1 MEEVVGVVAQEDL
14 VVAGDR
20 FSGEHLPLAEFVADG
35 GVPWGGDLLAHARYR
50 ARDRARARAEL
61 HEGLAIAAVEKPG
74 VAKKINGGGGG
85 GIENRA
91 NHPSRGSDAVAVAW
105 VKGEFNGF
113 IGFDLRIIRWID
125 RDGGAGGTRGETH
138 RHDGGP
144 GGSDTGVIDAA
155 GGGAAQGVVN
165 GQTVAGIACSG
176 EGVDDVAVSI
186 FCYRRGRHG
195 ECDHWAGHF
204 EIKADRNG

>member
-35 GVPWGGDLLAHARYR
+35 GVPWGGDLLAHAR
-50 ARDRARARAEL
+50 DRARARAEL

-91 NHPSRGSDAVAVAW
+91 NHPSRGADAVAVAW
-105 VKGEFNGF
+105 VKGEFDGF
-113 IGFDLRIIRWID
+113 IGFDLRINCWID
-125 RDGGAGGTRGETH
+125 HDGGAGGTSGETH
-138 RHDGGP
+138 RPDGGP
-144 GGSDTGVIDAA
+144 GGSDTGVIDAL

-176 EGVDDVAVSI
+176 EGVDDVAVAI

-195 ECDHWAGHF
+195 ECDHWVGHF

>member
-1 MEEVVGVVAQEDL
+1 MEEVGGVVAPEDL
-14 VVAGDR
+14 VVAVDR
-20 FSGEHLPLAEFVADG
+20 FSGEHLPLAEFVAGG
-35 GVPWGGDLLAHARYR
+35 GVPGGGDLLAHARH
-50 ARDRARARAEL
+50 ARHARAEL
-61 HEGLAIAAVEKPG
+61 HEGHAIAAAEKPG
-74 VAKKINGGGGG
+74 VAKKINGGEGG

-91 NHPSRGSDAVAVAW
+91 NHPSRGADAVAVAW

-113 IGFDLRIIRWID
+113 IGFDLRINCWID
-125 RDGGAGGTRGETH
+125 RDGGAGGTSGETH
-138 RHDGGP
+138 RSEGGP

-176 EGVDDVAVSI
+176 EGVDDVAIAI

-195 ECDHWAGHF
+195 ECDYWVGYL